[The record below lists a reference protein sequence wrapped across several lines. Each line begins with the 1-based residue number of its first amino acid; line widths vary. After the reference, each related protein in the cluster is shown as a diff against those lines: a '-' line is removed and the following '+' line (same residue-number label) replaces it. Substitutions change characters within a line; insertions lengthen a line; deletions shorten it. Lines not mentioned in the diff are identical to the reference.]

1 MKWKKPSKKSARE
14 YTKMNG
20 NLLLD
25 TNIIVSLLRGDE
37 ILDRRLA
44 GANGLLI
51 PTIAMGELFVGA
63 YKSSKTIENL
73 SKIES
78 FIRDVVKLPCDL
90 GTAREDGRIRDELRK
105 KGRPIPDND
114 IWIAAMAIQHSLTLV
129 TRDKHFNEI
138 DRLDK
143 TCW

>member
-14 YTKMNG
+14 YTKMNC

-25 TNIIVSLLRGDE
+25 TNIIVSLLRGDA
-37 ILDRRLA
+37 ILDKRLA
-44 GANGLLI
+44 RADRFLI
-51 PTIAMGELFVGA
+51 PTIVLGELFVGA

-73 SKIES
+73 SKIEY
-78 FIRDVVKLPCDL
+78 FIRDVIILPCDS
-90 GTAREDGRIRDELRK
+90 GTAREYGRIKDESRR

-129 TRDKHFNEI
+129 TRDKHFDEI